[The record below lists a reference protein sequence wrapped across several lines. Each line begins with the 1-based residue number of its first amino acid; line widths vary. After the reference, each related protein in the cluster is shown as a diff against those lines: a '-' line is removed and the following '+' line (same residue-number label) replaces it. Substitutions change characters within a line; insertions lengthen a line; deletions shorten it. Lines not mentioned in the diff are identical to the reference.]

1 MCGIAGICS
10 AESSPAL
17 KGMIAKMNAVLLHR
31 GPDGGGEYISGG
43 IALGHRRLSIIDLSD
58 LAAQPMVS
66 ANKRF
71 VMTYN
76 GEVYNF
82 KEIRSKL
89 EARGSKLRSQ
99 SDSEVV
105 LEAYAAWGK
114 SAFAM
119 FNGMFSVAIW
129 DTYEKRLV
137 LARDRFGIKP
147 LYYSSS
153 GNKIIFASE
162 IKAILAVSGNTP
174 TLSRQGLI
182 EYLHYGITHGAQT
195 LYESIYKLDAG
206 HYLEWQQPSDNREN
220 YEFQPKPF
228 WSLEDIGTHK
238 PPRAEAVAVIKEKLE
253 NAVERHLIADV
264 PVGLFLSGGLD
275 STTICA
281 LAAKSTNQRLQTWS
295 VEFEGQTANSELGL
309 ARQVAQQFDTDHNE
323 LTLTFLNLKEVIE
336 QMTETH
342 DQPFGDPANVP
353 LYLMTRA
360 LGDSTKVVLQ
370 GDGGDELFGGYTR
383 YNLLKYRRIW
393 QLLRPLTSLT
403 KRLPANSKNGQ
414 RLHRMLTALS
424 MQGNA
429 QSQARLLTEE
439 VSHQSVSRLLRPP
452 IAQEL
457 CVNNPS
463 RRYMELAS
471 LVTGQSAAQAMLWM
485 DTQILLPDQFLEKV
499 DRSTMANS
507 IEVRV
512 PMLDTEL
519 TDYVMG
525 LPAAM
530 KLQGGSKSLLREAT
544 GNLLPAAVTQGK
556 KRGFGV
562 PYAEWLSGPLANY
575 TKERILSGNGLLK
588 ELFLNSELEM
598 LVDDNIHTRGFRG
611 FMLYKLLMLAVWS
624 DRNNV
629 RFT

>member
-10 AESSPAL
+10 AESSPTL
-17 KGMIAKMNAVLLHR
+17 KGMIAKMNAALLHR
-31 GPDGGGEYISGG
+31 GPDGVGEYINDC

-66 ANKRF
+66 ANKRY

-89 EARGSKLRSQ
+89 EARGYKLRSQ

-182 EYLHYGITHGAQT
+182 EYLHYGITHGAHT
-195 LYESIYKLDAG
+195 LYENIYKLEAG
-206 HYLEWQQPSDNREN
+206 HYLEWQQPSNSGEK

-228 WSLEDIGTHK
+228 WSLEDIEKHN
-238 PPRAEAVAVIKEKLE
+238 PSRAEAVAVIKEKLE

-295 VEFEGQTANSELGL
+295 VEFKGQTANSELGL
-309 ARQVAQQFDTDHNE
+309 ARQVARQFDTDHHE
-323 LTLTFLNLKEVIE
+323 LTLNFLNLKEVIE
-336 QMTETH
+336 QMTEAH
-342 DQPFGDPANVP
+342 DQPFGDAANVP

-360 LGDSTKVVLQ
+360 LDDSTKVVLQ
-370 GDGGDELFGGYTR
+370 GDGGDELFGGYSR

-393 QLLRPLTSLT
+393 QLLRPLTLLT
-403 KRLPANSKNGQ
+403 ERLPANSKNGQ
-414 RLHRMLTALS
+414 RVHRMLTALS
-424 MQGNA
+424 TRSNA
-429 QSQARLLTEE
+429 QCQARLLTEE
-439 VSHQSVSRLLRPP
+439 VSDQSVSRLLRPS

-457 CVNNPS
+457 SVNNPS
-463 RRYMELAS
+463 RRYRELAS

-507 IEVRV
+507 VEVRV

-530 KLQGGSKSLLREAT
+530 KLHGGSKSLLREAT
-544 GNLLPAAVTQGK
+544 GNLLPKAVTQGK

-575 TKERILSGNGLLK
+575 TKERILSENGLLN
-588 ELFLNSELEM
+588 ELFLNAELEM
-598 LVDDNIHTRGFRG
+598 LVEDNMHTRGFRG

>member
-10 AESSPAL
+10 AESSHIL
-17 KGMIAKMNAVLLHR
+17 KRMIAEMNAVLIHR
-31 GPDGGGEYISGG
+31 GPDGVGEYINEGV
-43 IALGHRRLSIIDLSD
+43 ALGHRRLSIIDLSD

-66 ANKRF
+66 ANNRF

-89 EARGSKLRSQ
+89 EARGCKFRSQ

-105 LEAYAAWGK
+105 LEAYASWGK

-129 DTYEKRLV
+129 DTHKKTLV

-147 LYYSSS
+147 LYYCSS
-153 GNKIIFASE
+153 GNKMIFASE
-162 IKAILAVSGNTP
+162 IKAILPVSGHTP
-174 TLSRQGLI
+174 VLSRQGLI
-182 EYLHYGITHGAQT
+182 EYLHYGITHGART
-195 LYESIYKLDAG
+195 LYENIHKLEAG
-206 HYLEWQQPSDNREN
+206 HFLEWQHHSNNRKN
-220 YEFQPKPF
+220 YESHPKPF
-228 WSLEDIGTHK
+228 WSFEHIEKHY
-238 PPRAEAVAVIKEKLE
+238 PHRAEAVAVIKQKLE
-253 NAVERHLIADV
+253 SAVERHLIADV

-281 LAAKSTNQRLQTWS
+281 LAAKSTNRRLQTWS
-295 VEFEGQTANSELGL
+295 VEFEGQTANSELAL
-309 ARQVAQQFDTDHNE
+309 ARQVAQKFDTDHQE
-323 LTLTFLNLKEVIE
+323 LTLNFLNLKDVIE
-336 QMTETH
+336 QMADAH
-342 DQPFGDPANVP
+342 DQPFGDAANVP

-360 LGDSTKVVLQ
+360 LGDGTKVVLQ
-370 GDGGDELFGGYTR
+370 GDGGDELFGGYSR
-383 YNLLKYRRIW
+383 YNLLKYRHFW

-403 KRLPANSKNGQ
+403 ERLPANSRNFQ
-414 RLHRMLTALS
+414 RIHRMVTALS
-424 MQGNA
+424 TRCDA
-429 QSQARLLTEE
+429 ECQARLLTEE
-439 VSHQSVSRLLRPP
+439 VSDHSVSRLLRPS

-457 CVNNPS
+457 SLSDPF
-463 RRYMELAS
+463 RRYKELAS
-471 LVTGQSAAQAMLWM
+471 SVSGQSAAQAMLWT

-507 IEVRV
+507 VEVRV

-525 LPAAM
+525 LPASM
-530 KLQGGSKSLLREAT
+530 KLHGGAKSLLREAS
-544 GNLLPAAVTQGK
+544 GNLLPKAVTQGK

-562 PYAEWLSGPLANY
+562 PYVEWLSGPLANY
-575 TKERILSGNGLLK
+575 TKERILGENGLLR
-588 ELFLNSELEM
+588 ELFLDAELEL
-598 LVDDNIHTRGFRG
+598 LVEDNIQMRGFRG